1 MTVPPDL
8 PDLELL
14 RRYRRAGCTEAFRAL
29 VERHAAMVCATARR
43 ILGNDLW
50 AQDVMQTVFMDLA
63 RKGRA
68 LPDSIV
74 PGAWLYRAACRHA
87 LNRSRS
93 EQRRQRRAAAHLAMN
108 EAQSPDQAWQDMMP
122 HVDEALLSLRETDRI
137 ALVLR
142 FLENRPLR
150 EVGLALG
157 ASEDTAQKR
166 VNRALTKLRTF
177 LLRRGV
183 KVSAAMLG
191 SAALRQS
198 VEASAPIVVPAPVAA
213 TALSAGSS
221 NASFLTAVICNVRA
235 ALIAAAAASLLCGIV
250 WQRLADAANTR
261 FAAAGA
267 SAAGDGSPPS
277 QSKSAGRSGS
287 SSQFPQLIPPA
298 TAEEAVAL
306 MLRLE
311 TLPDNHLT
319 QLHKSWL
326 ASSTVLSH
334 LPAARLAE
342 LLENCRNEK
351 VQGTYGSLVFS
362 LLAMSDPADATRRSL
377 RFPMSWFRPVT
388 NSCFAAWTNRDAGA
402 AFQWLFTEGMSH
414 PLLAAPPP
422 RQSGQIRGKA
432 AAERPYWL
440 NMLADAVSAPLSE
453 FTPNIPAVAARI
465 AHIPEAFRR
474 SLLAVDLNFGILPYS
489 YDTEKKLRAHFTA
502 AAAIADPEI
511 RAGIERSIVAAYLS
525 NQPDIRE
532 AEAMLSKVY
541 PGGTDALNPASFVV
555 GIEYKRDA
563 RGRAG
568 RPAFRPP
575 AAQAALDSAPDDVKG
590 ERLKEITAAVMEQA
604 PSGDRTVTELEHWLD
619 SLPPETQGLDAARA
633 TVFKR
638 SLAAGGGFLDRI
650 FHTRL
655 SVQDPALHDALIG
668 GWVQLMAQ
676 KGDREM
682 LQYHLR
688 EGAAAKSWSPALRER
703 VALIL
708 STPPAPRQ

>member
-1 MTVPPDL
+1 MTALPDF

-14 RRYRRAGCTEAFRAL
+14 RRYRRTGCAEAFRAL
-29 VERHAAMVCATARR
+29 VERHGGMVCATARR

-50 AQDVMQTVFMDLA
+50 AQDVMQTVFVDLA

-93 EQRRQRRAAAHLAMN
+93 EQRRQRRAAEHLAMN
-108 EAQSPDQAWQDMMP
+108 EAQSPDQAWQAMMP
-122 HVDEALLSLRETDRI
+122 HVDEALLSLRQTDRA

-142 FLENRPLR
+142 FLENQPLR

-157 ASEDTAQKR
+157 TSEDTAQKR
-166 VNRALTKLRTF
+166 VNRALTKLRTL
-177 LLRRGV
+177 LLRRSV
-183 KVSAAMLG
+183 KISAAMLG

-198 VEASAPIVVPAPVAA
+198 VEASAPLVMPAPVAS
-213 TALSAGSS
+213 TALSAGSG
-221 NASFLTAVICNVRA
+221 NASLVTAVICNARA
-235 ALIAAAAASLLCGIV
+235 ALIAAAAASLVCGIA

-261 FAAAGA
+261 APAASA
-267 SAAGDGSPPS
+267 SAAGDGSP
-277 QSKSAGRSGS
+277 SKSKAAGRSGS
-287 SSQFPQLIPPA
+287 SGQFPQLIPPA

-326 ASSTVLSH
+326 ASSAVLSH

-342 LLENCRNEK
+342 LLENSRNEK
-351 VQGTYGSLVFS
+351 VQSTYGPLVFS
-362 LLAMSDPADATRRSL
+362 MLSMSDPADATRRSL
-377 RFPMSWFRPVT
+377 RFPMSWFRSVT
-388 NSCFAAWTNRDAGA
+388 NSCFTAWTGRDAGA

-414 PLLAAPPP
+414 PLLSAPPP

-432 AAERPYWL
+432 SDEHPYWL
-440 NMLADAVSAPLSE
+440 AMLADAVSAPLSG
-453 FTPNIPAVAARI
+453 FTADIAAVAARI
-465 AHIPEAFRR
+465 AQVPQAFRR
-474 SLLAVDLNFGILPYS
+474 QLLAVDLNFGILPYS

-511 RAGIERSIVAAYLS
+511 RAGVERSIVAAYLS

-532 AEAMLSKVY
+532 AEAMLAKVY
-541 PGGTDALNPASFVV
+541 PGGGEALDPVRFVV
-555 GIEYKRDA
+555 GIEYKKVR

-568 RPAFRPP
+568 RPAFRPS
-575 AAQAALDSAPDDVKG
+575 AAQAALDSAPDDTKS
-590 ERLKEITAAVMEQA
+590 ERLREITAAVMEQA
-604 PSGDRTVTELEHWLD
+604 PSGDHTVTELEHWLD
-619 SLPPETQGLDAARA
+619 SLPPETQGIDAARA

-655 SVQDPALHDALIG
+655 PVQDPVLHDALIC
-668 GWVQLMAQ
+668 GWVQLLAQ

-682 LQYHLR
+682 LQYNLR

-703 VALIL
+703 VALII
-708 STPPAPRQ
+708 STPSAARE